1 MLLRLRIWTF
11 RYWAFLPNSP
21 FLHND
26 SLCQDLTLA
35 AEAEPSFLK
44 QAAICNFC
52 WKHSVQRKWAIFEII
67 IFDFRNEH
75 WTVHRHWECVCS
87 GPGYSK
93 HFQSAVEP
101 HLFANLHTF
110 WPICRILF
118 AGIYQ
123 SGIPDTL
130 SPDSYILWK
139 SWRQISINLSFNILA
154 GFCWFITLSTVN
166 LNLAPKLNPDSME
179 RMEGKIQSAN

>member
-1 MLLRLRIWTF
+1 MKTF
-11 RYWAFLPNSP
+11 SSEKMGNLWNHVKLFFISEMNIEQSTDIGSVFVQALAIVSTFNQQLSHICLP
-21 FLHND
+21 
-26 SLCQDLTLA
+26 
-35 AEAEPSFLK
+35 
-44 QAAICNFC
+44 IC
-52 WKHSVQRKWAIFEII
+52 I
-67 IFDFRNEH
+67 
-75 WTVHRHWECVCS
+75 
-87 GPGYSK
+87 
-93 HFQSAVEP
+93 
-101 HLFANLHTF
+101 LFGNADTF

>member
-44 QAAICNFC
+44 ASCNFW
-52 WKHSVQRKWAIFEII
+52 WKHSVQRKWAIFEITWNH
-67 IFDFRNEH
+67 FYFRNEH

-110 WPICRILF
+110 WQFGYFLANLPHTFCGHLPKWNSWHVESRFLYFVKILTTDF
-118 AGIYQ
+118 HQFVFQYFG
-123 SGIPDTL
+123 
-130 SPDSYILWK
+130 
-139 SWRQISINLSFNILA
+139 
-154 GFCWFITLSTVN
+154 WFLLVHYAVN
-166 LNLAPKLNPDSME
+166 S
-179 RMEGKIQSAN
+179 

>member
-1 MLLRLRIWTF
+1 MKTF
-11 RYWAFLPNSP
+11 SSEKMGNLWNHVKVFLISEMNIEQSTDIGSV
-21 FLHND
+21 FV
-26 SLCQDLTLA
+26 QALA
-35 AEAEPSFLK
+35 IVSTFNQQLSH
-44 QAAICNFC
+44 ICLPIC
-52 WKHSVQRKWAIFEII
+52 I
-67 IFDFRNEH
+67 
-75 WTVHRHWECVCS
+75 
-87 GPGYSK
+87 
-93 HFQSAVEP
+93 
-101 HLFANLHTF
+101 LFGNLHTF

-130 SPDSYILWK
+130 SPDSYILCK
-139 SWRQISINLSFNILA
+139 SWWQFTINLSFNILA